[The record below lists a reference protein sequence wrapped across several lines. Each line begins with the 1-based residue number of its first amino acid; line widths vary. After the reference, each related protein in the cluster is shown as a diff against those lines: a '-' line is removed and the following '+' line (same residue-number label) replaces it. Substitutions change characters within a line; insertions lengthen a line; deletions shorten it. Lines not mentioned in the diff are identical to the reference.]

1 MESSSHVRD
10 GNYRLLPNYSRTYHD
25 IPGYKAWYGT
35 DFSSCDEE
43 PGDLPTVSLNANA
56 SPITVCGHIHIPP
69 HAVDVHPFAGRMAI
83 VGWKSPVGGTVHIS
97 GKFVDL
103 DATCGNGIRWFIEQ
117 GTSKLAR
124 GKIQNGG
131 RDIRRGLSASVV
143 PGDFIYVLVDPL
155 SRDYSCDST
164 RLVLSITS

>member
-1 MESSSHVRD
+1 
-10 GNYRLLPNYSRTYHD
+10 
-25 IPGYKAWYGT
+25 
-35 DFSSCDEE
+35 
-43 PGDLPTVSLNANA
+43 
-56 SPITVCGHIHIPP
+56 
-69 HAVDVHPFAGRMAI
+69 MAI